1 LVAVSLSI
9 TAISTIRF
17 QNGSAD
23 ELEEGRKALVGQI
36 GYFFNI
42 IFTFPIFNALMLLDH
57 LFGDLG
63 LSIIVL
69 TLIIRLCLFPLTL
82 KQLRST
88 KATQAIQPLI
98 ADLRKKYANDQR
110 TQYQEMQRLYKEYNI
125 NPMSGCLPLLIQLPI
140 LYGLYGAMNVV
151 LRPGHPLQLS
161 DINNVIYPFLA
172 KFSAIPNFDLRW
184 FTFLDPHWSLSLA
197 AADPTHV
204 LPILAALAT
213 FVQLRMSQ
221 ARNRQQAG
229 KDMMTQQMQVMSF
242 VMPFVTLFI
251 AWGFPA
257 GLALYWTTT
266 SIFSMVQQYFVT
278 GWGSLFSLP
287 ALGGGRPKDED
298 RSSAYV
304 GDARK
309 EKTLLDRA
317 GDSNAEVRSERTI
330 SARVNGYSTGSSTR
344 RRRPNSSS
352 ARRRGA
358 TPRRNPSRS

>member
-1 LVAVSLSI
+1 M
-9 TAISTIRF
+9 
-17 QNGSAD
+17 
-23 ELEEGRKALVGQI
+23 GQI

-82 KQLRST
+82 KQLRSS

-98 ADLRKKYANDQR
+98 ADIRKKYANDQQ
-110 TQYQEMQRLYKEYNI
+110 TQYREMQRLYKEYNI

-140 LYGLYGAMNVV
+140 LYGLYGAMSVV

-161 DINNVIYPFLA
+161 DINNVIYPFLP

-184 FTFLDPHWSLSLA
+184 FTFINPHWSLSLA
-197 AADPTHV
+197 AADPTHI

-213 FVQLRMSQ
+213 FIQLRMSQ
-221 ARNRQQAG
+221 ARTRQSGA
-229 KDMMTQQMQVMSF
+229 KDMMTQQMQIMSF
-242 VMPFVTLFI
+242 FMPFVTLFI

-287 ALGGGRPKDED
+287 TFGRAEPKDEN
-298 RSSAYV
+298 RSGTYI

-309 EKTLLDRA
+309 ERALLDKVVDA
-317 GDSNAEVRSERTI
+317 DAEVRPERT
-330 SARVNGYSTGSSTR
+330 SGARVNGYSSGSSTR

>member
-1 LVAVSLSI
+1 M
-9 TAISTIRF
+9 
-17 QNGSAD
+17 
-23 ELEEGRKALVGQI
+23 GQI
-36 GYFFNI
+36 GYFFNL

-98 ADLRKKYANDQR
+98 ADLRKKYANDQQ
-110 TQYQEMQRLYKEYNI
+110 TQYREMQRLYKEYNI

-161 DINNVIYPFLA
+161 DINSVIYPFLPG
-172 KFSAIPNFDLRW
+172 FSAIPNFDLRW

-197 AADPTHV
+197 SADPTHI
-204 LPILAALAT
+204 LPVLAALAT
-213 FVQLRMSQ
+213 FIQLRMSQ
-221 ARNRQQAG
+221 ARNRQQPG
-229 KDMMTQQMQVMSF
+229 KSDMMTQQMQIMSF
-242 VMPFVTLFI
+242 IMPFVTLFI
-251 AWGFPA
+251 AWSFPA

-287 ALGGGRPKDED
+287 TLGGGSPKDVD

-309 EKTLLDRA
+309 EQALLGTVA
-317 GDSNAEVRSERTI
+317 DSQTEGRSERTI
-330 SARVNGYSTGSSTR
+330 STRANGYSAGSSTR

>member
-1 LVAVSLSI
+1 M
-9 TAISTIRF
+9 
-17 QNGSAD
+17 
-23 ELEEGRKALVGQI
+23 GQI

-88 KATQAIQPLI
+88 KATQAIQPLM
-98 ADLRKKYANDQR
+98 ADIRKKYANDQQ
-110 TQYQEMQRLYKEYNI
+110 TQYREMQRLYKEYNI

-151 LRPGHPLQLS
+151 LRPGHPLQVS
-161 DINNVIYPFLA
+161 DINNVIYPFLP

-184 FTFLDPHWSLSLA
+184 FTFINPHWSLSLA
-197 AADPTHV
+197 AADPTHI

-221 ARNRQQAG
+221 ARNRQGG
-229 KDMMTQQMQVMSF
+229 KSDMMTQQMQIMSF
-242 VMPFVTLFI
+242 IMPFVTLFI
-251 AWGFPA
+251 AWSFPA

-278 GWGSLFSLP
+278 GWGSLFILP
-287 ALGGGRPKDED
+287 TLGGGKPKDED
-298 RSSAYV
+298 RSGAYA

-309 EKTLLDRA
+309 ERALL
-317 GDSNAEVRSERTI
+317 GKVVDSDAEIRSERGTG
-330 SARVNGYSTGSSTR
+330 ARANGYSSGSSNR